1 MLGEHGLLAKKV
13 FYEGAVN
20 VPCLFRPPNGQG
32 QGSTDALLNHLDIVA
47 TLIDICGAA
56 PLQDSPSQSIAPLL
70 HGKSAAS
77 HREAVLCELGLPPS
91 AFVMVRTNEYKLSAD
106 AKTRE
111 PIELYDLAED
121 PAELHNLI
129 EREDYAEIRQHLLND
144 VMNPMLSRLDTT
156 AW

>member
-1 MLGEHGLLAKKV
+1 
-13 FYEGAVN
+13 
-20 VPCLFRPPNGQG
+20 
-32 QGSTDALLNHLDIVA
+32 
-47 TLIDICGAA
+47 
-56 PLQDSPSQSIAPLL
+56 
-70 HGKSAAS
+70 
-77 HREAVLCELGLPPS
+77 
-91 AFVMVRTNEYKLSAD
+91 MVRTNEHKLSAD

-111 PIELYDLAED
+111 PIELHDMAED